1 MNGKKDAATLVLIQ
15 KYKFTGLGPMYISA
29 TLKQAGHNCI
39 LLVEG
44 LEKNIME
51 SIEKIK
57 PDLIGFQVFTGQQ
70 HWALEYAKLLKERFA
85 TPVIFGGNHAT
96 HNPKI
101 IEDYGY
107 LDFICRGEGEY
118 ATLELLERIK
128 QEGDVTNIKNIW
140 ARVNGKIYK
149 NEVRP
154 LANPD
159 ELPFP
164 DRELYYRYPIFFRNS
179 LKRFITSRGCP
190 FQCTFCHNHLDI
202 ELYKGK
208 GKWARKRNPSLVI
221 EEIKQVRDKYPVRI
235 VDFSPDDYFLSDR
248 EWVLEFLKLY
258 AQEIKLPFVFNTRP
272 ESIDEEIVKALKSAG
287 CRGAAISIESAD
299 DRLRNEVLKKN
310 TKMSDI
316 LRAVKFLKE
325 QKLVVK
331 TYNMIGIP
339 GETLDQ
345 AFETLKLNMK
355 LKPTW
360 ARCSIISPYP
370 NTNLWNMGIKEGKLD
385 PISIDQFSDNYIDET
400 LFKIPHRNEIIN
412 LQRFFVICVQFPFLF
427 PIVKKLIK
435 LPPNKIFD
443 VIGRL
448 FFGYYA
454 TKYWGYSFKD
464 IIEYAWTFLKT
475 GQPI

>member
-1 MNGKKDAATLVLIQ
+1 MNLVLIQ
-15 KYKFTGLGPMYISA
+15 QYKFTALGPMYISA
-29 TLKQAGHNCI
+29 TLKKAGHNCI

-70 HWALEYAKLLKERFA
+70 HWALKYAKLIKERFA
-85 TPVIFGGNHAT
+85 VPVIFGGNHVT
-96 HNPKI
+96 YNPNI
-101 IEDYGY
+101 IEENECIDY
-107 LDFICRGEGEY
+107 ICRGEGEY
-118 ATLELLERIK
+118 ATLELIERIK
-128 QEGDVTNIKNIW
+128 QKGDVTNIKNMW
-140 ARVNGKIYK
+140 ARANGKIYK
-149 NEVRP
+149 NDVRP

-159 ELPFP
+159 DLPFP

-179 LKRFITSRGCP
+179 IKLFITGRGCP
-190 FQCTFCHNHLDI
+190 FKCTFCHNHLDI
-202 ELYKGK
+202 DLYQGK
-208 GKWARKRNPSLVI
+208 GEWARKRKPSLVI
-221 EEIKQVRDKYPVRI
+221 EEIKQVKNKYPLRI

-248 EWVLEFLKLY
+248 EWALEFLKLY

-272 ESIDEEIVKALKSAG
+272 ESINEEIIKALKTAG

-310 TKMSDI
+310 IKISDI
-316 LRAVKFLKE
+316 QRAVKCLKD
-325 QKLVVK
+325 QKLLIE

-339 GETLDQ
+339 GETLEQ
-345 AFETLKLNMK
+345 ALETLELNIK

-360 ARCSIISPYP
+360 ARCSIIAPYP
-370 NTNLWNMGIKEGKLD
+370 NTNLWNIGIKEGRLD
-385 PISIDQFSDNYIDET
+385 PISADQFSDNYLSET
-400 LFKIPHRNEIIN
+400 LFKIPHKNEIIN
-412 LQRFFVICVQFPFLF
+412 LQRFFAICVRFPFLL
-427 PIVKKLIK
+427 PIVKGLIK

-443 VIGRL
+443 MIGRL

-454 TKYWGYSFKD
+454 TRYLGYSSRD
-464 IIEYAWTFLKT
+464 IIECSWEFLKT